1 MKIKIVYNIILT
13 ILLTLAFIL
22 GGYTILFTDYTLF

>member
-1 MKIKIVYNIILT
+1 MNKRVNRATELFVSALVYLC

-22 GGYTILFTDYTLF
+22 GG